1 MARDYS
7 AGNPYPQCIPSTC
20 KEIVRAAVSW
30 AGPLAN
36 GSTFTIS
43 ASNPAS
49 SIVSITAGFTFC
61 DFTTIR
67 AEWLMR
73 STTALETPS
82 TSDSRRV
89 RVFEQAAH
97 VIPPM
102 ERVKAAG
109 SSSLVGS
116 FEFFGTPW
124 TPSEIGTSVMA
135 LTCVLPDW
143 QSKHWVTCFLCLAAN
158 RLEVL

>member
-1 MARDYS
+1 
-7 AGNPYPQCIPSTC
+7 
-20 KEIVRAAVSW
+20 
-30 AGPLAN
+30 
-36 GSTFTIS
+36 
-43 ASNPAS
+43 
-49 SIVSITAGFTFC
+49 
-61 DFTTIR
+61 
-67 AEWLMR
+67 MR

-97 VIPPM
+97 VIPPI
-102 ERVKAAG
+102 ERVKATG

-143 QSKHWVTCFLCLAAN
+143 QNEHWATCFLCSAAY